1 MGGSLCNDTKPFSQ
15 VGDSVIF
22 HARSNFPL
30 SEFHFVLYSHGQIVT
45 SQQIKS
51 NSGSRLVTF
60 DAMATSEMT
69 PSARGMIW
77 MADRDGRVVS
87 AETTLVVASQDKKA
101 VSSIYQNWKSTHSP
115 IYNKWPKSRKK
126 HCGTFSLTRESTQ
139 APGARMSVDHCS
151 SERISKGGNQQAMHH
166 A

>member
-1 MGGSLCNDTKPFSQ
+1 MEAIQRDESELIGSESPLQ

-60 DAMATSEMT
+60 DAMATSEMKFT
-69 PSARGMIW
+69 SSKSFEFEKRGCGFATINN
-77 MADRDGRVVS
+77 
-87 AETTLVVASQDKKA
+87 
-101 VSSIYQNWKSTHSP
+101 SSINNSIVFISRGTRWQTWHLFSTSLLQHV
-115 IYNKWPKSRKK
+115 SRI
-126 HCGTFSLTRESTQ
+126 CL
-139 APGARMSVDHCS
+139 C
-151 SERISKGGNQQAMHH
+151 
-166 A
+166 

>member
-1 MGGSLCNDTKPFSQ
+1 MNQFQIVLQ

-30 SEFHFVLYSHGQIVT
+30 SEFHFILYSHGQIVT
-45 SQQIKS
+45 SQRIRS

-69 PSARGMIW
+69 PSAKGMIW

-87 AETTLVVASQDKKA
+87 AETTLVVGSQDKKA
-101 VSSIYQNWKSTHSP
+101 VSSSFTYLPITKMGKLPKFTNFVISSHLTINGSKVERGIAALSHLRYTRKHSG
-115 IYNKWPKSRKK
+115 S
-126 HCGTFSLTRESTQ
+126 
-139 APGARMSVDHCS
+139 
-151 SERISKGGNQQAMHH
+151 
-166 A
+166 

>member
-1 MGGSLCNDTKPFSQ
+1 MLGSDTALVLNQFQIVLQ

-30 SEFHFVLYSHGQIVT
+30 SEFHFVLYSRGQIVT

-69 PSARGMIW
+69 PSAKGMIW

-87 AETTLVVASQDKKA
+87 AETTLVVGSQDKKA
-101 VSSIYQNWKSTHSP
+101 VSSLLFTNYQNGKITKIYQFRNLKP
-115 IYNKWPKSRKK
+115 
-126 HCGTFSLTRESTQ
+126 L
-139 APGARMSVDHCS
+139 
-151 SERISKGGNQQAMHH
+151 
-166 A
+166 

>member
-1 MGGSLCNDTKPFSQ
+1 MEAIQRDETELIGSESLLQ

-51 NSGSRLVTF
+51 SSGSRLVTF

-69 PSARGMIW
+69 PSAKGMIW

-101 VSSIYQNWKSTHSP
+101 VSSSFQRLWKSP
-115 IYNKWPKSRKK
+115 IPQ
-126 HCGTFSLTRESTQ
+126 FL
-139 APGARMSVDHCS
+139 P
-151 SERISKGGNQQAMHH
+151 I
-166 A
+166 